1 MSDLSEYAQNPKTVT
16 VDGVTV
22 TRHSPTELIEAERY
36 QQQCKAEVEERQ
48 RKVKLEQIRAST
60 LSRGIALSRG
70 VQYSHPDR

>member
-36 QQQCKAEVEERQ
+36 EAAQAATASPAE
-48 RKVKLEQIRAST
+48 
-60 LSRGIALSRG
+60 ALKGMMLKIVSPG
-70 VQYSHPDR
+70 GSP